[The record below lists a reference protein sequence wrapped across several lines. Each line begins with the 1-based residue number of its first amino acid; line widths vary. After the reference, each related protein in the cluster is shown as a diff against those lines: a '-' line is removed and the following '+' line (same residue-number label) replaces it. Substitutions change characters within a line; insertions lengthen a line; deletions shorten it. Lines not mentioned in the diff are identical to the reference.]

1 MYCILSNVF
10 SLILSSYYY
19 SFFLLKFRTLGEVIL
34 LEMFQL
40 IFIKASIR
48 LNPGAG
54 CEQGNQHGGLDR
66 GLKANKA
73 VGKVSRK

>member
-1 MYCILSNVF
+1 M
-10 SLILSSYYY
+10 LSSVLFSVYLFMAGKLY
-19 SFFLLKFRTLGEVIL
+19 TLW
-34 LEMFQL
+34 MFQL

-48 LNPGAG
+48 LNSGAG

-73 VGKVSRK
+73 VG

>member
-1 MYCILSNVF
+1 
-10 SLILSSYYY
+10 
-19 SFFLLKFRTLGEVIL
+19 LGEVIL